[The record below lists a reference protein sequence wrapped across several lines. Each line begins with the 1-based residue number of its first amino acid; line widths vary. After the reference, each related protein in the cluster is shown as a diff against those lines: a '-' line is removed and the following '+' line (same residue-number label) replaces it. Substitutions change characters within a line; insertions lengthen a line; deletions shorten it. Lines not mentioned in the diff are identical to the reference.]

1 MIIQRPVLTVLT
13 NKGPVLT
20 ELTNEKTVLTVLTNE
35 KTVVLT
41 VLTNEKTV
49 LTVLTNEKTVLTN
62 NHSSPV
68 LHLGEARAR
77 PQDDLHCGSAKQ
89 STLNV

>member
-1 MIIQRPVLTVLT
+1 MVRTAAVTVDTILDSRA
-13 NKGPVLT
+13 
-20 ELTNEKTVLTVLTNE
+20 LTNEKTVLTELTNE
-35 KTVVLT
+35 T
-41 VLTNEKTV
+41 TV

-68 LHLGEARAR
+68 LHLGEAGAW